1 MAWKVTTDPLA
12 EPVTLAE
19 AKEHLNFDSDSANAT
34 ISAMIGAARR
44 KVEELEWRS
53 LITQT
58 VTLKLDAFPAASA
71 AVYLPRP
78 PLQSITSIQYVDADG
93 ETQTLA
99 AADYDV
105 DVTSEPGR
113 VKPSYGNTWPVTRSQ
128 MNAVTIVYA
137 AGYGGDRADVP
148 GDTRAAI
155 KMLVAHLWANREAT
169 TTGVVATAIPMGV
182 EFLLRRVNAE
192 RVLASV

>member
-1 MAWKVTTDPLA
+1 MAWTVTTAPSI
-12 EPVTLAE
+12 EPVTLTE
-19 AKEHLNFDSDSANAT
+19 AKEHLGFDSDAANST
-34 ISAMIGAARR
+34 ISGMIVAARR

-58 VTLKLDAFPAASA
+58 ITLELDGFPSASG

-105 DVTSEPGR
+105 DTTSEPGR
-113 VKPSYGNTWPVTRSQ
+113 VKPSYGNTWPVTREQ
-128 MNAVTIVYA
+128 MNAVTIVYV
-137 AGYGGDRADVP
+137 AGYGDDRADVP
-148 GDTRAAI
+148 ADTRAAI
-155 KMLVAHLWANREAT
+155 KLLMAHLWTNREAT
-169 TTGVVATAIPMGV
+169 ISGSIITTVPMGV
-182 EFLLRRVNAE
+182 DFLLRPVIAE